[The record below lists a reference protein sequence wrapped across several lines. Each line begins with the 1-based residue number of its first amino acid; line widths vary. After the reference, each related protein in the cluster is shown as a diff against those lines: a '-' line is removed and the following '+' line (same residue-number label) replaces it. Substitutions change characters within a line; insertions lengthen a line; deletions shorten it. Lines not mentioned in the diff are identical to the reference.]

1 MEFKIVYNND
11 GTLSDVENISENN
24 ANVTKNEDGSVMLLF
39 SKSCPKHAPKTNVL
53 QVEDGWKGVLPLY
66 SPTEKYRNGN
76 WQAPPLEL
84 AH

>member
-1 MEFKIVYNND
+1 MND
-11 GTLSDVENISENN
+11 AS
-24 ANVTKNEDGSVMLLF
+24 VTKNDDGIVMLWF
-39 SKSCPKHAPKTNVL
+39 SKSCPKRVPKTNFL

-66 SPTEKYRNGN
+66 LPTEKYRIGN